1 MSTRSLVFWSAFGG
15 GGFIAIMV
23 DDWPIKLPLALIFA
37 MGCGVIGAWHEARS
51 Q

>member
-23 DDWPIKLPLALIFA
+23 DEWAIKLSLALVFA
-37 MGCGVIGAWHEARS
+37 MGCGAIGAWHEHRA
-51 Q
+51 